1 MVYNSAGVFKCLACA
16 TLAGRRKPGVF
27 KETIMKV
34 YRVQHTYD
42 DTTKT
47 YYLPSISAATAWNRH
62 NFKQRK
68 KMLIARIKNKLT
80 LPPEM
85 EGFDPGPRYGR
96 ITRRVLRNLNIF
108 DYTDPEKLDFK
119 QKWFLCN
126 FFSDD
131 SYLHHRAP
139 SAPITSSRTYFHFS
153 SWLSRYQDRGDD
165 RTP

>member
-1 MVYNSAGVFKCLACA
+1 
-16 TLAGRRKPGVF
+16 
-27 KETIMKV
+27 MKI

-85 EGFDPGPRYGR
+85 EDFDPGPKYGR
-96 ITRRVLRNLNIF
+96 ITRSVLRNINWF
-108 DYTDPEKLDFK
+108 SYTDPEKLDFK
-119 QKWFLCN
+119 KKWFLCN

-131 SYLHHRAP
+131 SYFDHRAPDSP
-139 SAPITSSRTYFHFS
+139 SAPINTSRSYFHFS
-153 SWLSRYQDRGDD
+153 SWLSRYQDRGD
-165 RTP
+165 TVIT